1 MKVKLRLDK
10 KGNKGYYYLDAF
22 EGYYIDPD
30 TGKKKAKRHRETLGI
45 YKILKTKGPV
55 DRMHNKKMKSL
66 AEEIL
71 SNRNAEYIQNKFG
84 LVNHEK
90 KDMLFLDYFESYIS
104 QKNSSINDLQ
114 VFDIVKNHLI
124 KFNGRGTRIQDVD
137 YKFCKNFAQYLMSV
151 NKQTGKP
158 LSSSTMDSY
167 YKKFQLVLKEIV
179 KEKILPN
186 NPAKDVNILPKVIHK
201 ERVFL
206 NDEELKKLIDTPLE
220 QINLKKFFLL
230 SCFTGLRHS
239 DCKKLK
245 WKDVKEIAG
254 QFNESATEVLPT
266 TYEIKVTMQKTK
278 SHITIPVTEDCMKVL
293 GERKGEDDYVIT
305 GLKYSARANSLI
317 ELWGYKAGLKKKLTP
332 HIARHTFATR
342 FIRESKDVYT
352 LMHLLGHKDISTTQ
366 TYLHLVDEEKRKQM
380 DKLKKL
386 MPDE

>member
-1 MKVKLRLDK
+1 MKYKLFIDK
-10 KGNKGYYYLDAF
+10 QGLKGYYKIDGF
-22 EGYYIDPD
+22 EGYVIDD
-30 TGKKKAKRHRETLGI
+30 MGNKKPKRYRESIGLFK
-45 YKILKTKGPV
+45 YLKPKGPIE
-55 DRMHNKKMKSL
+55 RQHNKKIQTL
-66 AEEIL
+66 ADEIL
-71 SNRNAEYIQNKFG
+71 ATKNLAYMQSKFG
-84 LVNHEK
+84 LSNHDK
-90 KDMLFLDYFESYIS
+90 RDMLFIDYMETYIK
-104 QKNSSINDLQ
+104 QNNSSINDLQ
-114 VFDIVKNHLI
+114 IFDIVKNHLI
-124 KFNGRGTRIQDVD
+124 KYNGRGTRIQDID
-137 YKFCKNFAQYLMSV
+137 YKFCKNFAQYLLSV
-151 NKQTGKP
+151 KKQTGKA

-179 KEKILPN
+179 REKILPT
-186 NPAKDVNILPKVIHK
+186 NPAKEVKILPKVVHK

-206 NDEELKKLIDTPLE
+206 TDDELKKLIETDLPQT
-220 QINLKKFFLL
+220 NLKKFFLL

-239 DCKKLK
+239 DCKNLK

-254 QFNESATEVLPT
+254 GFNEAGTEVITT

-278 SHITIPVTEDCMKVL
+278 EHITIPVTDDCMKVL
-293 GERKGEDDYVIT
+293 GERKGDDDYVIT
-305 GLKYSARANSLI
+305 GLKYSGRANQLI
-317 ELWGYKAGLKKKLTP
+317 ETWGYKAGIKKTLTP

>member
-22 EGYYIDPD
+22 EGYYVDEK
-30 TGKKKAKRHRETLGI
+30 GKKKAKRHRESLGI
-45 YKILKTKGPV
+45 FKYLKPKKPM
-55 DRMHNKKMKSL
+55 DRMHNKKMKTL

-71 SNRNAEYIQNKFG
+71 NNRNAEYIQNKFG
-84 LVNHEK
+84 LTNHNK
-90 KDMLFLDYFESYIS
+90 KDMLFIDYMETYIT

-114 VFDIVKNHLI
+114 IFDIVKNHLI
-124 KFNGRGTRIQDVD
+124 KYNGRGTRIQDID
-137 YKFCKNFAQYLMSV
+137 YKFCKNFAQYLLSV
-151 NKQTGKP
+151 KKQTGKA

-167 YKKFQLVLKEIV
+167 YKKFQLVLKEV
-179 KEKILPN
+179 VREKILPT
-186 NPAKDVNILPKVIHK
+186 NPAKDVKVLPKVVHK

-206 NDEELKKLIDTPLE
+206 TDDELKKLIETDLPQT
-220 QINLKKFFLL
+220 NLKKFFLL

-239 DCKKLK
+239 DCKNLK

-254 QFNESATEVLPT
+254 GFNEAGTEVIPT
-266 TYEIKVTMQKTK
+266 TYEIQVTMQKTK
-278 SHITIPVTEDCMKVL
+278 EHITIPVTDDCMKVL
-293 GERKGEDDYVIT
+293 GERKGDDDYVIT
-305 GLKYSARANSLI
+305 GLKYSGRANQLI
-317 ELWGYKAGLKKKLTP
+317 ETWGYKAGIKKTLTP

-342 FIRESKDVYT
+342 FLRESKDVYT

-366 TYLHLVDEEKRKQM
+366 TYLHLVEDEKRKGM